1 MRSISASRWMG
12 AWCRRNRSVAQ
23 KTRTRSAE
31 QTRDSGHAIWGVLRW
46 PPLTHPTHPFL
57 PAAGSCGH
65 PGLAL
70 RRTRRPAAPPRATHD
85 AARPPSPAPKPAGLG
100 AAARAQ
106 MAAQLAADSGGNT
119 NNNNNNALPL
129 PRSGK
134 AVTRRVSET
143 GPRRGP
149 TLEPGTRAAHTAAA
163 AAAHRKRAGG
173 TAVRV
178 KAVQAPPP
186 APAAEPPLARVAALA
201 RGAAAALAARWPV
214 ARLAANLVCWMWLL
228 LPFRVRSLAWRAV
241 GPPAPPSLHA
251 SPRAAALRAAAAR
264 GDGEAA
270 LSSLGFGADGR
281 FPGARPLAD
290 TPKWRLEA
298 LVGRGLSA
306 RGADRVRAALTA
318 PSSVSLTIPS
328 ATRAEFERLEYLGDA
343 VLELA
348 ARRCAL
354 RAFPRATEHV
364 LCNAARALVCGR
376 TLLAA
381 ASAARLDAYA
391 VANGHAM
398 ADPTYSSAWSG
409 PGGAALLVDA
419 FEAVAGALFL
429 EAGLEAAA
437 AWVVATLTPV
447 LGGAADMV
455 AAAVAA
461 HPTDRAASL
470 PATPAAAALLGLDHN
485 YKSLL
490 VLAAGADGVTYRGRH
505 VRAAAWGGTSPGHP
519 VAPGPASLAAVGG
532 GGRPRDA
539 WVWECACLVDGAVR
553 GMGVNMHRSTAEQA
567 AAREALAGLG
577 VDAEA
582 LWLERVSDQ
591 L

>member
-1 MRSISASRWMG
+1 MPLG
-12 AWCRRNRSVAQ
+12 AFA
-23 KTRTRSAE
+23 
-31 QTRDSGHAIWGVLRW
+31 L
-46 PPLTHPTHPFL
+46 PPPSLTPPPPNSPFL
-57 PAAGSCGH
+57 SYSGELQPFCH
-65 PGLAL
+65 H
-70 RRTRRPAAPPRATHD
+70 RPADAPPAPPPRA
-85 AARPPSPAPKPAGLG
+85 PPPTRAPPPPPRAPKPAGLG

-106 MAAQLAADSGGNT
+106 VAAQLAADSGAS
-119 NNNNNNALPL
+119 NNNALPL

-163 AAAHRKRAGG
+163 AAAHRERVGG
-173 TAVRV
+173 AAVSV
-178 KAVQAPPP
+178 KSVPSPPP
-186 APAAEPPLARVAALA
+186 PPPAEPPLARAAARA
-201 RGAAAALAARWPV
+201 RGAVAASPPFI
-214 ARLAANLVCWMWLL
+214 RLVANLVRWMWLM
-228 LPFRVRSLAWRAV
+228 LPFRLRSAAWRFV

-251 SPRAAALRAAAAR
+251 SPRVAALRAAAAR
-264 GDGEAA
+264 GDGDAA

-290 TPKWRLEA
+290 TPRWRLEA
-298 LVGRGLSA
+298 LVGRGLST

-318 PSSVSLTIPS
+318 PSSVSLTIPP

-398 ADPTYSSAWSG
+398 ADPTYLSAWSG

-447 LGGAADMV
+447 LGSAADMV
-455 AAAVAA
+455 AAAAAA
-461 HPTDRAASL
+461 HPADRAASP

-519 VAPGPASLAAVGG
+519 AAPGPASLPAVGG

-539 WVWECACLVDGAVR
+539 WVWECSCFVDGTVR
-553 GMGVNMHRSTAEQA
+553 GMGIDMHRSTAEQA
-567 AAREALAGLG
+567 AAREALAELG

-582 LWLERVSDQ
+582 LWLERVADQ